1 MNETPGGTLTPV
13 DTARRLILDGVP
25 RIRGGKRVGLAA
37 AAGRILTSGMRAE
50 IDVPPFANSAM
61 DGYALRAADARQSPV
76 TLPVNLR
83 IAAGRDGGSLPA
95 GEAARIFTG
104 AMMPAGADAVVIQE
118 NCRARAGEVTVLQ
131 PAVPGQHVR
140 GAGDA
145 MRRGEPLFAA
155 GHRLL
160 PQDIGVLAAAGHAE
174 IPVRRKLRV
183 ALLTTGN
190 ELVAPGGAL
199 GPGQIYNGNLHSLS
213 SLLRRL
219 PVKLID
225 LGITGD
231 NLKDTRTALIDAA
244 GRADCV
250 ISTGGVSVGEED
262 HVRAAVEREGELRLW
277 KLAIKPGKPL
287 AWGTVR
293 ETSFFGLPGNPVSAF
308 VTFCLIVR
316 PALLA
321 MMGCAAPALAMTPGG
336 YPLPA
341 GFTAP
346 VSGERQEYL
355 RVSVVADENGAESVR
370 PDPNQSSGAASSLS
384 RSDGLLVVPPRTAV
398 RKGDRLRFIP
408 YSEWLA

>member
-1 MNETPGGTLTPV
+1 MNETSGGTLTPV
-13 DTARRLILDGVP
+13 DTARRLIVDSVP
-25 RIRGGKRVGLAA
+25 RIRASKRVGLPAA
-37 AAGRILTSGMRAE
+37 GGRILASDLRAE

-61 DGYALRAADARQSPV
+61 DGYALRAADARQTPV

-83 IAAGRDGGSLPA
+83 IAAGQAGGSLPA
-95 GEAARIFTG
+95 GGAARIFTG

-118 NCRARAGEVTVLQ
+118 NCRAGNGEVTVLR
-131 PAVPGQHVR
+131 PAAPGQHVR

-145 MRRGEPLFAA
+145 IRGGEPLFPA

-160 PQDIGVLAAAGHAE
+160 PQDIGVLASAGHAE

-183 ALLTTGN
+183 ALLSTGN
-190 ELVAPGGAL
+190 ELVAPGGPL
-199 GPGQIYNGNLHSLS
+199 GPGQIYNGNLHSLAG
-213 SLLRRL
+213 LLRRL
-219 PVKLID
+219 PVKRID

-231 NLKDTRTALIDAA
+231 SLADTRAALIDAA
-244 GRADCV
+244 SRADCV

-262 HVRAAVEREGELRLW
+262 HVRAAVESEGELRLW

-321 MMGCAAPALAMTPGG
+321 MMGGAVPALAMTPRG
-336 YPLPA
+336 YWLPA
-341 GFTAP
+341 GFAAP

-355 RVSVVADENGAESVR
+355 RVSLVTGENGIESVR
-370 PDPNQSSGAASSLS
+370 PDPNQSSGAATSLS

-398 RKGDRLRFIP
+398 REGDRLRFIP